1 MKRLLIMRHAKSDW
15 STAAPDHERPLNRRG
30 RRSAKAI
37 GRLLTRMGEVPDLVY
52 TSTALR
58 ARTTVELAAAAGE
71 WDTEIELK
79 DELYG
84 TSPDGALRVVSG
96 APDVP
101 SLMLVGHQ
109 PAWGG
114 LVAEI
119 TGGAVQV
126 KTATVVGI
134 ELYAADWAD
143 AERARGEILYVLQP
157 RLLLDGGAH

>member
-1 MKRLLIMRHAKSDW
+1 MRHAKSDW
-15 STAAPDHERPLNRRG
+15 GAGAPDHERPLNRRG

-37 GRLLTRMGEVPDLVY
+37 GRMLADMGEIPDLVY

-58 ARTTVELAAAAGE
+58 ARSTIELAAEAGD
-71 WDTEIELK
+71 WDAEIELK

-84 TSPDGALRVVSG
+84 TSPDGAMRVVSG

-109 PAWGG
+109 PTWGG
-114 LVAEI
+114 LIAEI

-126 KTATVVGI
+126 KTATVVAI
-134 ELYAADWAD
+134 ELYARYWAE
-143 AERARGEILYVLQP
+143 AERARGEIVYVLQP
-157 RLLLDGGAH
+157 RFLLDGFA